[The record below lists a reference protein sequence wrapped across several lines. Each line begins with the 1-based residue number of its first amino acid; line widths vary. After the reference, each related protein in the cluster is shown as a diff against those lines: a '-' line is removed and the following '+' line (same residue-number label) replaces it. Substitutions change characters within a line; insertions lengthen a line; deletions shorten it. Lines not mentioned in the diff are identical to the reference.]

1 MTTADDRPE
10 MSAYERAAWREL
22 QTHWQKKANRREL
35 LPPKARGALETA
47 GRRSREALSNTAA
60 KVTEHSPEPIRR
72 AGGVLLDEALLP
84 TLKAVVHLLE
94 LVEDWA
100 AEAMDPETVLQHHR
114 EHGRAVEKLTDL
126 HGLDLEPLDT
136 FSRRTSLQWRSFGAV
151 EGAAMGALSFVPVVG
166 SGVAIGADVVVM
178 QLLSTAVAS
187 RAMYSYGYDARH
199 PGEREMVER
208 IVRRAYK
215 VQAPKVKAVHDAA
228 KAFDASKNRIRW
240 SQKIRDDHRLMA
252 AVERLMAKLKDGKV
266 PIEDVA
272 KKMPYIGVVTSAGAN
287 AYVLGDIAKQ
297 GVLYSKTRFL
307 AEKYE
312 LPLPANLHEVDDEE
326 DEQNDRAD

>member
-1 MTTADDRPE
+1 MATADDWPE
-10 MSAYERAAWREL
+10 MSAYDRAAWREL
-22 QTHWQKKANRREL
+22 EKHWQKKAKRREVL
-35 LPPKARGALETA
+35 SPKARNALEAT
-47 GRRSREALSNTAA
+47 GRRSREALSSTAA
-60 KVTEHSPEPIRR
+60 KVAEYSPGPVRR
-72 AGGVLLDEALLP
+72 AGGVLFDEALVP
-84 TLKAVVHLLE
+84 TLKAAVHLLE
-94 LVEDWA
+94 LAEDWA

-114 EHGRAVEKLTDL
+114 DHGRAVEKLSDL
-126 HGLDLEPLDT
+126 HSLDLESLDT
-136 FSRRTSLQWRSFGAV
+136 FSRRMSLQWRTFGAA

-199 PGEREMVER
+199 PGEREMIER

-215 VQAPKVKAVHDAA
+215 VQAPKAKAVHDAV
-228 KAFDASKNRIRW
+228 KAFDAGKNRVLW

-252 AVERLMAKLKDGKV
+252 AVERLMAKIKDGKV

-272 KKMPYIGVVTSAGAN
+272 KKMPYIGFVTSAGAN

-297 GVLYSKTRFL
+297 GVRYSQTRFL
-307 AEKYE
+307 AEKYG
-312 LPLPANLHEVDDEE
+312 LPLPVNLREADDDDDDVEGE
-326 DEQNDRAD
+326 